1 MRITYTGKQEVLTPG
16 QRARMEAKFAKLAK
30 LLDMKQGEREAH
42 VILTT
47 ERHIQQAEIT
57 VRFHDHNL
65 VGIGAGTEMFPAICD
80 AADKLE
86 KQILRLREKWRDI
99 KRSPKPEALEEEAI
113 VETPARVAAE
123 IQSEAGP
130 DKRVFRN
137 NHHERRKPITLEEAL
152 LEIEED
158 RDYVVYR
165 DAETNRVSVLLRRRD
180 GNFDLIEA

>member
-1 MRITYTGKQEVLTPG
+1 MKITYTGKQEALTPA

-42 VILTT
+42 VILTS

-86 KQILRLREKWRDI
+86 
-99 KRSPKPEALEEEAI
+99 EAD
-113 VETPARVAAE
+113 
-123 IQSEAGP
+123 SEAAGEVAGHQAQPQVCGP
-130 DKRVFRN
+130 G
-137 NHHERRKPITLEEAL
+137 RRGYPGASGRHGG
-152 LEIEED
+152 
-158 RDYVVYR
+158 RD
-165 DAETNRVSVLLRRRD
+165 
-180 GNFDLIEA
+180 